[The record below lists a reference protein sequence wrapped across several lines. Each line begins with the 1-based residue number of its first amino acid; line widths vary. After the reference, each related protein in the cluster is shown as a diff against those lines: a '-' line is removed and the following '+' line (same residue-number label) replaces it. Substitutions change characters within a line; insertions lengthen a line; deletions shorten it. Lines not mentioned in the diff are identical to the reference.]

1 MLCLLGSANRTWSNM
16 SIVSSRGQSP
26 AVRPVFLHSPHRTEA
41 LIFLLMIALMIYF
54 LLQRIYR
61 QNTPDDAP
69 VTEHRAT
76 AATLL
81 KAFQGYA
88 IIIEKIRAVESSV
101 PRDLRRG
108 NETFGPDS
116 NFPRPPK
123 RSAGGF
129 RHRQTAARR
138 KLTAK

>member
-1 MLCLLGSANRTWSNM
+1 MSSADVVFTRFREQNLVEHVNRQFKGP
-16 SIVSSRGQSP
+16 I
-26 AVRPVFLHSPHRTEA
+26 AVRPVFLHSPHRIEA

-88 IIIEKIRAVESSV
+88 IIIKKVRAVESSV
-101 PRDLRRG
+101 PRDLRRD
-108 NETFGPDS
+108 NETF
-116 NFPRPPK
+116 
-123 RSAGGF
+123 
-129 RHRQTAARR
+129 
-138 KLTAK
+138 